1 MNRLIRGPRISTMGL
16 PLPDEDVLLPSQV
29 GGGDAGDYLSARLRR
44 RAPEVQYGTKAQQDS
59 WACID

>member
-1 MNRLIRGPRISTMGL
+1 MGL